1 MSNITPIPGL
11 PAHIAN
17 LQRQGID
24 LRLKRTRNGDFVII
38 PSLYNIV
45 KLLSDSS
52 EYISRIVYD
61 EFTDKICIKNKDWED
76 FEDYHVDEIRFDF
89 EDRLYTTFKKEDIF
103 SAAEI
108 VAKRN
113 GINPLLDY
121 INKLEWDETPRLDT
135 MLIDYFGIKDTTLH
149 RAYSRRFMIS
159 MVARMFATI
168 HKPVK
173 VDTVLVLYGKQG
185 RLKSTALSVIAMD
198 YKFGKKYFS
207 DTPFDMANKD
217 AHLMTQGKI
226 LVELQ
231 ELAKR
236 SKDKEV
242 EKSFISLQIAE
253 FRPPFKRCRIRIPKK
268 CVYAATTNKNLILT
282 DATGSRRFW
291 PVVVGETSDDPNWK
305 IDIKGLRKN
314 IEMIWAEARH
324 LHKNGEFWWL
334 DEDEEKL
341 RIESAAD
348 FTDRHPLHEKI
359 MFHANS
365 KTNAQG
371 YVQVTQ
377 IIDALYKDPDQNNFN
392 VKHLEKSNRQNKA
405 IISDVLTDEGF
416 EYKRKR
422 IGNRTVRG
430 WFRNEKIK
438 NR

>member
-24 LRLKRTRNGDFVII
+24 LRLKRTRSGEIVII
-38 PSLYNIV
+38 PSLYNVV
-45 KLLSDSS
+45 KLLSDSNR
-52 EYISRIVYD
+52 YISRIVYD
-61 EFTDKICIKNKDWED
+61 DFADKICIVNERGEWED
-76 FEDYHVDEIRFDF
+76 VEDHHIDEIRFDF
-89 EDRLYTTFKKEDIF
+89 EDRLYTTFKREDIF
-103 SAAEI
+103 SACEI

-113 GINPLLDY
+113 RVNPLLDY
-121 INKLEWDETPRLDT
+121 INGLKWDNKTRIDT
-135 MLIDYFGIKDTTLH
+135 MLIDYFGLQDTPLH
-149 RAYSRRFMIS
+149 RAYSRRFMVS

-173 VDTVLVLYGKQG
+173 VDTVLVLYGRQG

-291 PVVVGETSDDPNWK
+291 PVIVGETKQDDHNWK
-305 IDIKGLRKN
+305 IDIKGLRAN
-314 IEMIWAEARH
+314 IEQIWAEAKH
-324 LHKNGEFWWL
+324 LYDAGEQWWL
-334 DEDEEKL
+334 DDVEEAA
-341 RIESAAD
+341 RMEAAAD
-348 FTDRHPLHEKI
+348 FTDRHPLHEQI
-359 MFHANS
+359 MVYAIS
-365 KTNAQG
+365 KWKAQG

-377 IIDALYKDPDQNNFN
+377 IIDALYKDPNTTTFN
-392 VKHLEKSNRQNKA
+392 TKHLEKSNRQNKA

-416 EYKRKR
+416 EYKRQR
-422 IGNRTVRG
+422 VNGSTVRG
-430 WFRNEKIK
+430 WFKK
-438 NR
+438 